1 MKKFLLILILLIFTS
16 SVFANERFIPLELFT
31 GGEIRNDTE
40 IRYTPADKIFGK
52 KRRKKIIGP
61 QDWKNPFTK
70 EIIKVYKRTQKNR
83 EGRTRKTQL
92 FTVTND
98 GQCMGRVYDQRR
110 SGTKYIKN
118 GCKFPLGFWK
128 KGETRSFSVTDSGRS
143 RTVELKILKLGKKP
157 TSCVKYNWK
166 MFDATNGKM
175 LADNDYKF
183 CNKKAM
189 TSLLIRKIKD

>member
-1 MKKFLLILILLIFTS
+1 MKKIIFALILLIFTS

-40 IRYTPADKIFGK
+40 IKYTIADKIFGE

-83 EGRTRKTQL
+83 EGRVRKTQL

-110 SGTKYIKN
+110 SKTKYIKN

-128 KGETRSFSVTDSGRS
+128 KGETRTFSVTDRGA
-143 RTVELKILKLGKKP
+143 RTVELKILSLGKKP
-157 TSCVKYNWK
+157 KDCVKYNRQILQK
-166 MFDATNGKM
+166 
-175 LADNDYKF
+175 
-183 CNKKAM
+183 
-189 TSLLIRKIKD
+189 LLVPFLTLLLQVNFLDLQQ